1 MRKIFISTLMK
12 HLLFTLALFALLSL
26 FSCKNEDDEY
36 EVIDWGA
43 IELQASSRDALPYY
57 GKHTAVFV
65 DSLGEELELGI
76 AGAFN
81 MPFPTN
87 NRSKNKFET
96 YTQVYDEFRL
106 FKSAQVDIWA
116 RLTPEFSSAGPQ
128 AGEVADFLHIM
139 TNKPGSWQ
147 VEVDTLVSKMI
158 FQGSWPLLLD
168 DNEHYNSIT
177 IWGKEFKDVERRK
190 ISLSSGAEVFYNRE
204 FGIVAFR
211 YYDGK
216 LWRIEELY

>member
-1 MRKIFISTLMK
+1 MK
-12 HLLFTLALFALLSL
+12 HLLFTLISCALLSL
-26 FSCKNEDDEY
+26 FSCKNEDDEF

-65 DSLGEELELGI
+65 DSLGEELKLGVL
-76 AGAFN
+76 AVSN
-81 MPFPTN
+81 VPFPVN
-87 NRSKNKFET
+87 NRSMNKFET

-106 FKSAQVDIWA
+106 FNSARIDIWA

-139 TNKPGSWQ
+139 TINPSNWQ
-147 VEVDTLVSKMI
+147 TDTLLSKMI

-168 DNEHYNSIT
+168 DNEYYNSIT

-190 ISLSSGAEVFYNRE
+190 ISLPSGAEVFYNRE

-216 LWRIEELY
+216 LWRLEDLY